1 MCECLNPCG
10 RRIDTDTTKG
20 LHVQLISAHRHQTK
34 PVIRINSGRTPLALL
49 ATHLLPSFLP
59 SRLARLTATHVTRN
73 IPPKRRESSFFFFL
87 FSPRISSLP
96 RTSKANLTDNECQRH
111 HHSFVTFQK
120 TSIMMVGSFG
130 GFLLRFPAT
139 CPYCSIPWNSNF
151 SVLVLRCLLSLFALF
166 AYFVVAFSLAFLLF
180 WIKVKG

>member
-73 IPPKRRESSFFFFL
+73 IPPKRWESSFFFFPFQPPDIL
-87 FSPRISSLP
+87 VTENEQSKSYRQRMSTTSPFLCHFPKDFDHDGWIFRRIFIALSRNMP
-96 RTSKANLTDNECQRH
+96 
-111 HHSFVTFQK
+111 
-120 TSIMMVGSFG
+120 
-130 GFLLRFPAT
+130 LLQYT
-139 CPYCSIPWNSNF
+139 
-151 SVLVLRCLLSLFALF
+151 LKL
-166 AYFVVAFSLAFLLF
+166 
-180 WIKVKG
+180 